1 MTILKS
7 KILLAALLAVAFDP
21 LTIEASPYTISDDR
35 IRSLDITPV
44 LGRGYSIGT
53 NSYQS
58 TCLIVNEVTTP
69 SYNYDFTFTDF
80 SKKTEGGNNVEYSV
94 KLALNFVYVSII
106 AKGDYY

>member
-53 NSYQS
+53 NSFQS
-58 TCLIVNEVTTP
+58 TCLMVDEVTSP
-69 SYNYDFTFTDF
+69 SYNYDCKCLILYN
-80 SKKTEGGNNVEYSV
+80 SCEYPS
-94 KLALNFVYVSII
+94 F
-106 AKGDYY
+106 